1 MKWSWRCWSSGLSMC
16 ANRTP
21 IASLLGV
28 RFCKETSEN
37 RRSPPPGA
45 IAHRRDSC
53 KNTKRQTETATH
65 VTSYK
70 TEPQHEVCFIKWSI
84 LCFPVLLHSQ
94 MLGSMRL
101 FFTLLHKMLL
111 FVLVL
116 LRQMISSFL
125 CLIKIGTFYE
135 AKCIYA
141 TYVPRYGAMR
151 NRIMWTML

>member
-28 RFCKETSEN
+28 GFCKETSEN
-37 RRSPPPGA
+37 RRSPPPGPL
-45 IAHRRDSC
+45 HRRDSC

-101 FFTLLHKMLL
+101 FFTLLHKMLHTVCFGFAATNDQ
-111 FVLVL
+111 FVSHICNVCTTLWSNAKPNNVDYVM
-116 LRQMISSFL
+116 RQRD
-125 CLIKIGTFYE
+125 T
-135 AKCIYA
+135 
-141 TYVPRYGAMR
+141 
-151 NRIMWTML
+151 